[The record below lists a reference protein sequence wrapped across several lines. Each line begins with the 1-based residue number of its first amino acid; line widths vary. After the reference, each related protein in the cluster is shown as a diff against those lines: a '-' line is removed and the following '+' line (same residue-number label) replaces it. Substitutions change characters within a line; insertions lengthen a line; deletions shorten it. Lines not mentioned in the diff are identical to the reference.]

1 MVSVATAK
9 PGILIKD
16 TSSTNIFKK
25 GGKMIVKRSPQ
36 WINIAVVTVG
46 TTLFLNIV
54 AGFFIV
60 EKLPVEKP

>member
-16 TSSTNIFKK
+16 TSSINIFKK
-25 GGKMIVKRSPQ
+25 GGKMIVKRSSP

-46 TTLFLNIV
+46 TALFLNIV

>member
-1 MVSVATAK
+1 
-9 PGILIKD
+9 
-16 TSSTNIFKK
+16 
-25 GGKMIVKRSPQ
+25 MIVKRSSP

-46 TTLFLNIV
+46 TTLFLKIV